1 MMPSDE
7 ELWQKVRK
15 GDADAFADFYR
26 AYAPPLRRFL
36 HWYIGDFQ
44 AEEDVTQEIFLH
56 LWRGPNGFN
65 PSRAPL
71 KRYLFGMARK
81 RAADW
86 WRRHPSTMASSV
98 LESQMPAAEAGALL
112 ENALAHLDP
121 ESRTLVWLRQAEGY
135 TYVELAEIF
144 QIPLGTVRSRL
155 FTARERLRQVWAG
168 DGGSG
173 NKGAP

>member
-1 MMPSDE
+1 MMPADD
-7 ELWQKVRK
+7 ELWQKVRN

-26 AYAPPLRRFL
+26 VYAPPLRRFL
-36 HWYIGDFQ
+36 RWYLGDSQ
-44 AEEDVTQEIFLH
+44 AEEDVAQETFLQ
-56 LWRGPNGFN
+56 LWRTPNGFN
-65 PSRAPL
+65 PARAPL
-71 KRYLFGMARK
+71 KRYLFGIARK

-86 WRRHPSTMASSV
+86 WRRRPAPPPSTV
-98 LESQMPAAEAGALL
+98 PERQIPAAEAGTLL

-135 TYVELAEIF
+135 SYVELAEIF

-155 FTARERLRQVWAG
+155 FTARERLREVWTGNGAG
-168 DGGSG
+168 T

>member
-1 MMPSDE
+1 MMPSDD

-36 HWYIGDFQ
+36 HWYLGNSQ
-44 AEEDVTQEIFLH
+44 AEEDVAQETFLQ
-56 LWRGPNGFN
+56 LWRTPNGFN
-65 PSRAPL
+65 PARAPL

-86 WRRHPSTMASSV
+86 WRRRPSTTPDAV
-98 LESQMPAAEAGALL
+98 PECQMPAAEAGTLL
-112 ENALAHLDP
+112 ENTLAQLDP
-121 ESRTLVWLRQAEGY
+121 ESRTLVWLRHAEGY
-135 TYVELAEIF
+135 SYVELAEIL

-168 DGGSG
+168 DEGSG